1 MEEEDAALLTANEP
15 GDPGNAGSQAL
26 LNILQ
31 VDLDDE

>member
-1 MEEEDAALLTANEP
+1 MEEEEAPVLTAN
-15 GDPGNAGSQAL
+15 DPGSPHAGSQAL